1 MQWNT
6 GNICRGL
13 GINLPEQVFN
23 LFIRVALS
31 PTSATQL
38 LTATDHNNHVLL
50 DLGLF
55 GLTG

>member
-38 LTATDHNNHVLL
+38 LTATDRNNHVLL